1 MKKKNKFWNMEKTS
15 ETTATINI
23 YGEIGESFWGDSTS
37 ASSFARELSSLGDN
51 IDELIVCINSP
62 GGSVFDGLAIRSTL
76 VNHPAKVL
84 VRVEGWA
91 ASIASVIAMA
101 GDEIEMALGSMMM
114 IHNPLTFSVG
124 EAKDLRKVADVLDQV
139 RDSLV
144 DVYEARTGINRDE
157 IIDMLDAETWMDA
170 QTAVEKGFA
179 DRVEVDDVVN
189 IVASAEGLQVNGV
202 SMPQFKNAPVTF
214 EQPKMAEEP
223 IKNTLPPAQQA
234 QQVEEEKGDED
245 VKTVEELMN
254 KYPELVNE
262 IVENA
267 QKEERERMKNIEEI
281 AKPGFENLVEKAKYE
296 EPSMTAE
303 SLAIQM
309 IKQEKEASTMQMQNI
324 RKDAKVLEQIGNTGD
339 PLEEPEKKTNTIA
352 NLMNK
357 MRGGQ

>member
-1 MKKKNKFWNMEKTS
+1 MEKTS
-15 ETTATINI
+15 EKTATINI

-37 ASSFARELSSLGDN
+37 ATSFARELSSLGEV
-51 IDELIVCINSP
+51 DELTVCINSP

-76 VNHPAKVL
+76 VNHPAKVS

-124 EAKDLRKVADVLDQV
+124 ESKDLRKMADVLDQV

-144 DVYEARTGINRDE
+144 DVYEERTGIDREE
-157 IIDMLDAETWMDA
+157 IIDMLDEETWMDA

-202 SMPQFKNAPVTF
+202 PMPHFKNAPVTF
-214 EQPKMAEEP
+214 EQPKVAENP
-223 IKNTLPPAQQA
+223 IENTLPPAPQA
-234 QQVEEEKGDED
+234 QQTNDEKGDDDD
-245 VKTVEELMN
+245 VKTVEELTN
-254 KYPELVNE
+254 KYPDLVNE
-262 IVENA
+262 IAENA
-267 QKEERERMKNIEEI
+267 RKDERERMKNIEDI
-281 AKPGFENLVEKAKYE
+281 AKPGFENLVAKAKYE

-303 SLAIQM
+303 SLAVQM
-309 IKQEKEASTMQMQNI
+309 IKEEKEAVENQM
-324 RKDAKVLEQIGNTGD
+324 KDIHSDAAALNQVGNTGD
-339 PLEEPEKKTNTIA
+339 PLEPKKKTSTLV
-352 NLMNK
+352 NLMNQ